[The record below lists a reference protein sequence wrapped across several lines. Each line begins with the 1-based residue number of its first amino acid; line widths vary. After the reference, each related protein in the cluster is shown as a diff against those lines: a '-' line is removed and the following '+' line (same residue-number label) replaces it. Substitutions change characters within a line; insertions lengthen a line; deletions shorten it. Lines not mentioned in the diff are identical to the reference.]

1 MIVQLLMPVLIGTVF
16 NQGEAAQIFAQRRF
30 RREERSASHAGARQR
45 GGWRILVGLM
55 DMP

>member
-30 RREERSASHAGARQR
+30 RREEPSAVTRLRDNAAAGEYS
-45 GGWRILVGLM
+45 
-55 DMP
+55 

>member
-16 NQGEAAQIFAQRRF
+16 NQGEAAQIFAQRWF
-30 RREERSASHAGARQR
+30 RREERSASHAGARQS
-45 GGWRILVGLM
+45 GGWRILVGLI